1 MKKLLLMLFIVGMA
15 FTSCKKEEFDLE
27 TIQGKWYL
35 FSQESIRREAGS
47 SSIDIDTIDDRSYF
61 MEFAQDGRFLSFEG
75 NGRYSLAND
84 SIYITI
90 GNEDDLDDRE
100 PLPFRFAVS
109 RDALTLSQTEISQ
122 DRVYEDKLHLKRL
135 D

>member
-1 MKKLLLMLFIVGMA
+1 MKKLLLLLSIAGLA
-15 FTSCKKEEFDLE
+15 FTSCKKEESDLE

-61 MEFAQDGRFLSFEG
+61 MEFAQDGRFLAFEG
-75 NGRYSLAND
+75 NGRYRLANN
-84 SIYITI
+84 SIYITM
-90 GNEDDLDDRE
+90 GDDDDLNDRE
-100 PLPFRFAVS
+100 PLPFRYTVS
-109 RDALTLSQTEISQ
+109 RDALTLSQTENSR